1 MAARLLQA
9 VAALGGRAGG
19 ERNDAIFLAAALR
32 VDALRR
38 LEVACAQGS
47 MGGLTLLQ
55 DDTVAVWAPARK
67 EVLGRRRVRLGCL
80 VLEVR

>member
-1 MAARLLQA
+1 
-9 VAALGGRAGG
+9 
-19 ERNDAIFLAAALR
+19 
-32 VDALRR
+32 
-38 LEVACAQGS
+38 

-80 VLEVR
+80 VLQVR